1 MTEQQITKDK
11 IFERLIVAQNFLY
24 FKGKGRSVSIEKIFE
39 KEQYNFI
46 ILKKFVQN

>member
-24 FKGKGRSVSIEKIFE
+24 FKEKVALLVLRKFL
-39 KEQYNFI
+39 KRNNI